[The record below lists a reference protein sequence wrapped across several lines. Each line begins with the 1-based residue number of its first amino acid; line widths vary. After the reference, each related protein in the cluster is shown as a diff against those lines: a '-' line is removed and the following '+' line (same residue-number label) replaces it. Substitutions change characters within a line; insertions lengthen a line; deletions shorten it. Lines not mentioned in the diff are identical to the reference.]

1 LVKKLLLIVAALL
14 LVAAPVYWLAHE
26 PRTVAPEPVQILSRY
41 LKASYARDFRQAY
54 RFISSKDKQLK
65 PEKVYVREQGAF
77 RGFTLE
83 VARKLS
89 GFITA
94 RPLQLQPEGDLT
106 RVTVALR
113 LPDANSL
120 TSLLMEWD
128 EDRLNAL
135 PLAERQKLLAAID
148 RLYRSGK
155 MKMIEGNEEFLMAK
169 EGNTWKLV
177 LDWGQGLHVSFG
189 SSVPVGGPLEATQT
203 TPGTVVR
210 SGEPFKVTYRVK
222 NRSQKI
228 LSTRIIHK
236 VEPIE
241 LRQYLDIVECALL
254 VPVKLLP
261 GKETE
266 YSTTYAVRPD
276 LPGNTRE
283 MNITY
288 EFKVEP

>member
-1 LVKKLLLIVAALL
+1 MKKLLL
-14 LVAAPVYWLAHE
+14 LVAALALITTPLYWLAHE
-26 PRTVAPEPVQILSRY
+26 PRTPAPEPVQTLARY

-54 RFISSKDKQLK
+54 RFISSKDTQLK

-77 RGFTLE
+77 SGFTLE

-89 GFITA
+89 DFITIRA
-94 RPLQLQPEGDLT
+94 TQLQPEGDRT
-106 RVTVALR
+106 RVKIALK

-120 TSLLMEWD
+120 ASLLMEWD

-135 PLAERQKLLAAID
+135 PLPERQKLLAAID
-148 RLYRSGK
+148 KLHRSGK
-155 MKMIEGNEEFLMAK
+155 MKMIEGNEEFLLVK
-169 EGNTWKLV
+169 EGQTWKLA
-177 LDWGQGLHVSFG
+177 LDWGQGLHVTFG
-189 SSVPVGGPLEATQT
+189 SIVPVTGQLEAMPT

-210 SGEPFKVTYRVK
+210 AGAPFSVTYRVK
-222 NRSQKI
+222 NRSKKT

-236 VEPIE
+236 IEPLE

-261 GKETE
+261 GKEVE
-266 YSTTYAVRPD
+266 YSTTYSTRPD
-276 LPGNTRE
+276 LPVSARE